1 VTGSADP
8 GSRRL
13 LDGLEATQFQQ
24 QPGEWMMMNSTFDEA
39 LERLRGTG
47 SEVAGSVAPNHGPM
61 AAEALV
67 ALGCDD
73 VVVAWADRYRR
84 QLDAMP
90 PPRSPVTAENWA
102 QALGAIDRFGD
113 WVAFFRAQLAEAPW
127 RVVFG
132 EWIGRLLPATPSAGA
147 HGLIRTAHALR
158 ALADAETTLRVE
170 ELGVALAYWAAYYR
184 TLPGTP
190 RLAGTLD
197 LGDALMQM
205 PLFLSGKARPGMPR
219 EVYLRVMQAHGREFS
234 KAVDAAAE
242 PESVEDALSSLT
254 EAGARMYLANASN
267 QPLVLLHTVTAPA
280 ALRLVLPHLPAALHK
295 TALAYVWQNV
305 AATAAAY
312 GDERS
317 SERDD
322 WPPQTPSAIIEDSIA
337 TDDPH
342 ALKFAEASIR
352 EHHLNPHPTYLA
364 AAADWASRVHRGRH
378 WSPAERDAAG
388 LEFR

>member
-1 VTGSADP
+1 
-8 GSRRL
+8 
-13 LDGLEATQFQQ
+13 
-24 QPGEWMMMNSTFDEA
+24 MMNSTLTKHSSGYAAPEA
-39 LERLRGTG
+39 KSPGG
-47 SEVAGSVAPNHGPM
+47 AAPNHGPM

-67 ALGCDD
+67 AMGCDD

-84 QLDAMP
+84 QLDAIP

-127 RVVFG
+127 QVVFG

-158 ALADAETTLRVE
+158 ALADAETSLRVE

-184 TLPGTP
+184 KLPGTP
-190 RLAGTLD
+190 RLTGTLD
-197 LGDALMQM
+197 LGDALLRI
-205 PLFLSGKARPGMPR
+205 PLFLSGQARPGMPR
-219 EVYLRVMQAHGREFS
+219 QVYLRVMQAHGGEFS
-234 KAVDAAAE
+234 QAVDGAAE

-254 EAGARMYLANASN
+254 EAGARMYLANAAR

-280 ALRLVLPHLPAALHK
+280 ALRLMLPHLPAGLHK

-312 GDERS
+312 GDQTPSVSAMIGQHRSRPPSLNAPSRPTILTRS
-317 SERDD
+317 SSPRPASGSIGEILSRST
-322 WPPQTPSAIIEDSIA
+322 WPPQRTGHRDCIAPGGGAPPNAMPPAWSSVERLREVWTPRVKTPMFRS
-337 TDDPH
+337 
-342 ALKFAEASIR
+342 
-352 EHHLNPHPTYLA
+352 PTG
-364 AAADWASRVHRGRH
+364 V
-378 WSPAERDAAG
+378 
-388 LEFR
+388 

>member
-1 VTGSADP
+1 
-8 GSRRL
+8 
-13 LDGLEATQFQQ
+13 
-24 QPGEWMMMNSTFDEA
+24 M
-39 LERLRGTG
+39 
-47 SEVAGSVAPNHGPM
+47 
-61 AAEALV
+61 
-67 ALGCDD
+67 GCDD

-84 QLDAMP
+84 QLDAIP

-127 RVVFG
+127 QVVFG

-158 ALADAETTLRVE
+158 ALADAETSLRVE

-184 TLPGTP
+184 KLPGTP
-190 RLAGTLD
+190 RLTGTLD
-197 LGDALMQM
+197 LGDALLRI
-205 PLFLSGKARPGMPR
+205 PLFLSGQARPGMPR
-219 EVYLRVMQAHGREFS
+219 QVYLRVMQAHGAEFS
-234 KAVDAAAE
+234 QAVDRAAE

-254 EAGARMYLANASN
+254 EAGARMYLANAAR

-280 ALRLVLPHLPAALHK
+280 ALRLMLPHLPAGLHK

-312 GDERS
+312 GDQTPPDG
-317 SERDD
+317 DD
-322 WPPQTPSAIIEDSIA
+322 LAPQEPSAIIERSIA

-342 ALKFAEASIR
+342 ALKFAEACIR
-352 EHHLNPHPTYLA
+352 EHRRNPQPSYLA
-364 AAADWASRVHRGRH
+364 AAADWASRLHRARRLERRRTRCRRPGVPLNGCASGCGPMRGRTR
-378 WSPAERDAAG
+378 RDLHARKGQSACCHSHAPEKPGKDSVAG
-388 LEFR
+388 EARHEFEGSRR

>member
-1 VTGSADP
+1 
-8 GSRRL
+8 
-13 LDGLEATQFQQ
+13 
-24 QPGEWMMMNSTFDEA
+24 MMNSTFDEA

-47 SEVAGSVAPNHGPM
+47 SEVAGGPAPNHGPM

-84 QLDAMP
+84 QLDAIP
-90 PPRSPVTAENWA
+90 PSHSPVSEENWA

-113 WVAFFRAQLAEAPW
+113 WVAYFAAQLDEAPW
-127 RVVFG
+127 PAVF
-132 EWIGRLLPATPSAGA
+132 EQWIGRLLPATPSAGA

-158 ALADAETTLRVE
+158 ALAEAETSLRIE

-184 TLPGTP
+184 KLPGTP
-190 RLAGTLD
+190 RLTGTLD
-197 LGDALMQM
+197 LGDALMRV
-205 PLFLSGKARPGMPR
+205 PLFLSGQARPGMPR
-219 EVYLRVMQAHGREFS
+219 QVYLRVMQAHGREFAQ
-234 KAVDAAAE
+234 AVDAAAE

-254 EAGARMYLANASN
+254 EAGARIYLANADH

-280 ALRLVLPHLPAALHK
+280 ALRMMLPHLPAELHN
-295 TALAYVWQNV
+295 TALAYTWHTP

-312 GDERS
+312 GDETPP
-317 SERDD
+317 DGHD
-322 WPPQTPSAIIEDSIA
+322 WPTHEPSAVIEHSIA

-342 ALKFAEASIR
+342 ALKFAEACIR
-352 EHHLNPHPTYLA
+352 EHQRNPHPAYLA
-364 AAADWASRVHRGRH
+364 AAADWAARLHRARR